1 MEQGIGVIQAQ
12 ARFAERGGFSSGFNA
27 GFDIGVVVY

>member
-12 ARFAERGGFSSGFNA
+12 AQFELRGAFSSGFSY